1 MSKNNYDLKFSICMP
16 VYNGENVISQ
26 TLRSILTQSFDNF
39 EIIIIDDCSK
49 DNTIEIIKSFNDK
62 RIKYYKN
69 EKNLCYPK
77 NLEKCRK
84 KTKYDL

>member
-1 MSKNNYDLKFSICMP
+1 MLDSNYDLKFSICMP
-16 VYNGENVISQ
+16 VYNGEYVINQ

-39 EIIIIDDCSK
+39 EVIIIDDCSK

-84 KTKYDL
+84 KARYDL